1 MGKREEIAVLF
12 PGALREF
19 IESCS
24 LDFES
29 MREIRL
35 RAGRPVLLLYGN
47 REYGFTE
54 KGEPVELEPDDQ
66 KGLFTLTERQIRE
79 TAEIMGGFSLYAAQE
94 ELRQGFFTVRG
105 GHRIGVAGRTV
116 LNQREVG
123 VLKSISSLNV
133 RVAHEVK
140 GCADQIMPLLCENG
154 RFLNTVIVSPP
165 GCGKTTLLRD
175 IIRQLSDG
183 CWEKS
188 TGRRLFGIT
197 VGVVDERSELG
208 ACFQG
213 IPQNDLGMRTDIL
226 DGCPK
231 SQGMMM
237 LIRSMAPAVI
247 AVDEIGGREDIRAVE
262 YIRSCGCGL
271 AASVHGVSL
280 KEVEKRPGV
289 GELFKEGT
297 FKRLIFLDQAGGAG
311 HICAVYD
318 GAGRLL

>member
-12 PGALREF
+12 PGTLREF

-35 RAGRPVLLLYGN
+35 RAGRPVLLMYGN

-54 KGEPVELEPDDQ
+54 KGEPVELEPDNQ

-133 RVAHEVK
+133 RSHSK
-140 GCADQIMPLLCENG
+140 IIMG
-154 RFLNTVIVSPP
+154 
-165 GCGKTTLLRD
+165 D
-175 IIRQLSDG
+175 
-183 CWEKS
+183 
-188 TGRRLFGIT
+188 
-197 VGVVDERSELG
+197 
-208 ACFQG
+208 
-213 IPQNDLGMRTDIL
+213 
-226 DGCPK
+226 
-231 SQGMMM
+231 
-237 LIRSMAPAVI
+237 
-247 AVDEIGGREDIRAVE
+247 
-262 YIRSCGCGL
+262 
-271 AASVHGVSL
+271 SL
-280 KEVEKRPGV
+280 KAGPQFRALIHHADCDSKEPGDDDADPLH
-289 GELFKEGT
+289 GSGSNSS
-297 FKRLIFLDQAGGAG
+297 G
-311 HICAVYD
+311 
-318 GAGRLL
+318 

>member
-1 MGKREEIAVLF
+1 MGFFK
-12 PGALREF
+12 
-19 IESCS
+19 
-24 LDFES
+24 
-29 MREIRL
+29 
-35 RAGRPVLLLYGN
+35 YGN
-47 REYGFTE
+47 RIAAGMRKNDPSSGHHPSAVQRLSGE
-54 KGEPVELEPDDQ
+54 K
-66 KGLFTLTERQIRE
+66 
-79 TAEIMGGFSLYAAQE
+79 
-94 ELRQGFFTVRG
+94 
-105 GHRIGVAGRTV
+105 H
-116 LNQREVG
+116 
-123 VLKSISSLNV
+123 
-133 RVAHEVK
+133 
-140 GCADQIMPLLCENG
+140 
-154 RFLNTVIVSPP
+154 
-165 GCGKTTLLRD
+165 GKA
-175 IIRQLSDG
+175 S
-183 CWEKS
+183 
-188 TGRRLFGIT
+188 FGIT

-213 IPQNDLGMRTDIL
+213 VPQNDLGMRTDIL

-247 AVDEIGGREDIRAVE
+247 AVDEIGGKEDIRAVE

-271 AASVHGVSL
+271 AAAVHGVSL

>member
-12 PGALREF
+12 PGTLREF

-35 RAGRPVLLLYGN
+35 RANRPVLLMYGN

-54 KGEPVELEPDDQ
+54 KGEPVELEPDNQ

-154 RFLNTVIVSPP
+154 
-165 GCGKTTLLRD
+165 
-175 IIRQLSDG
+175 
-183 CWEKS
+183 
-188 TGRRLFGIT
+188 LFFKYGNRI
-197 VGVVDERSELG
+197 
-208 ACFQG
+208 AA
-213 IPQNDLGMRTDIL
+213 GMRKNDPSS
-226 DGCPK
+226 GHHP
-231 SQGMMM
+231 S
-237 LIRSMAPAVI
+237 AVQRLSGEKHGK
-247 AVDEIGGREDIRAVE
+247 ASLWNHSRRGG
-262 YIRSCGCGL
+262 
-271 AASVHGVSL
+271 
-280 KEVEKRPGV
+280 
-289 GELFKEGT
+289 
-297 FKRLIFLDQAGGAG
+297 
-311 HICAVYD
+311 
-318 GAGRLL
+318 